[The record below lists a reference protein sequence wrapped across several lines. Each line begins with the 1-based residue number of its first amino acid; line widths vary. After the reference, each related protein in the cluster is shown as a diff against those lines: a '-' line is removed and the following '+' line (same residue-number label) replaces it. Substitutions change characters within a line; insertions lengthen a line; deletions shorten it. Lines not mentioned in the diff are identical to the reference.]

1 MAEHVSIPAGVNPAA
16 AGGNGPDVTHYGS
29 RANSATPGAP
39 GGDGGIPAV
48 VPAAQQRPGFVPEQ
62 APAGGLTAAEITA
75 FRAWQAAQAAPAAGT
90 PAAAATPAAKPGEKP
105 GIPGVAINAL
115 GGNGMGAEAVM
126 DAVKNAAAHDPVI
139 STTFEMFGLV
149 APDLNLSRAVGN
161 AIDRGDPSLIDRAY
175 LREAG
180 GDKAERLIKMAEG
193 MVDHVNDK
201 IEGVVT
207 GIYTAAGGE
216 AKWEAAT
223 AAFNTTAP
231 AYLKA
236 YVKDALNSADPTKIK
251 SGSQAVLDF
260 VKSQGSLPTDPTG
273 HVRAGGGTPDAS
285 LGLSKAGYQEARLKL
300 NKFDR
305 GYNDAARELDARRQ
319 IGKKLGL

>member
-48 VPAAQQRPGFVPEQ
+48 VPAAQQRPGFTQEQ
-62 APAGGLTAAEITA
+62 TPATGGLTAAEIA
-75 FRAWQAAQAAPAAGT
+75 SFRAWQVAQAAAPGT
-90 PAAAATPAAKPGEKP
+90 PAAAATTPAEKA

-193 MVDHVNDK
+193 MVEHVNDK

-260 VKSQGSLPTDPTG
+260 VKSAGSLPTDPTG
-273 HVRAGGGTPDAS
+273 HIRAGGGSPDAA
-285 LGLSKAGYQEARLKL
+285 LGLSKQGYQEARLKL